1 MTDSNV
7 SDALRASPLAAEL
20 DDAQCRTLADLM
32 TLQPLADGD
41 VLVREGTADSRLYLL
56 VAGNA
61 AVTRGA
67 GTAEAMTLF
76 TLSPGEAIGE
86 MSFLD
91 GNVHYASVVAQGP
104 GRVLALDRVQ
114 LESLL
119 DREPHIVYRIMRAIV
134 RRVHQAQH
142 RLSAQAVELHN
153 YIYKQ
158 HGRY

>member
-7 SDALRASPLAAEL
+7 YDALRASPLAKEL
-20 DDAQCRTLADLM
+20 DDGQCRTLAALM
-32 TLQPLADGD
+32 SLRPLADGE
-41 VLVREGTADSRLYLL
+41 VLVREGATDSHLYLL
-56 VAGNA
+56 ATGSA

-67 GTAEAMTLF
+67 GTPEAMTLF
-76 TLSPGEAIGE
+76 SLSPGEAIGE

-104 GRVLALDRVQ
+104 GQVLVLDRSQ

-119 DREPHIVYRIMRAIV
+119 DSQPHIVYRIMRAIV

-142 RLSAQAVELHN
+142 RLSAQAVELQN

>member
-1 MTDSNV
+1 MQVGSDLCVDDLSV
-7 SDALRASPLAAEL
+7 SSGRFATVL
-20 DDAQCRTLADLM
+20 DFGAVFGSGGERYLE
-32 TLQPLADGD
+32 

-56 VAGNA
+56 VAGTA

-142 RLSAQAVELHN
+142 RLSAQAAELHN

>member
-1 MTDSNV
+1 MTDSTV
-7 SDALRASPLAAEL
+7 YDALRASPLAKEL
-20 DDAQCRTLADLM
+20 DDGQCRTLAALM
-32 TLQPLADGD
+32 SLRPLADGE
-41 VLVREGTADSRLYLL
+41 VLVREGATDSHLYLL
-56 VAGNA
+56 VAGSA

-67 GTAEAMTLF
+67 GTPEAMTLF
-76 TLSPGEAIGE
+76 SLSLGEAIGE

-104 GRVLALDRVQ
+104 GQVLVLDRSQ

-119 DREPHIVYRIMRAIV
+119 DSQPHIVYRIMRAIV

-142 RLSAQAVELHN
+142 RLSAQAVELQN